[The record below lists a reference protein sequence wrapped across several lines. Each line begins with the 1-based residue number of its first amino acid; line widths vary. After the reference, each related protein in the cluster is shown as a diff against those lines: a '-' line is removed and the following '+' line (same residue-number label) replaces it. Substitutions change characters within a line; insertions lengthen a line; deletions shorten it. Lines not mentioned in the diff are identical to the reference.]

1 MIRNIL
7 ILLALLS
14 SLNISASKLKLKE
27 VQLSDYG
34 LIDSLHISQTLEKAI
49 SDINGKRLSLPRQPL
64 DIDNISIR
72 GKSQF
77 AIVGSKEHPIS
88 CKDFRIN
95 DCNDFDLS
103 GLYIK
108 GTKEKFATFYIVGD
122 CERFQIHDCRFDSEK
137 GKDGHNSFYGIH
149 VITDTSK
156 PNYGYHNSPRNFKI
170 SNNNVNNTR
179 YDGILAH
186 EYCSDFIIESNKIVG
201 AECIGIEIEGRLGGN
216 KSTTVHPCK
225 NATVRNNK
233 MYNCGDWGILLM
245 WTDNVMVRNNECI
258 NSYGAFLSIGCT
270 NLKVKNNIFEGINK
284 GFEVSQEYY
293 KISNGINN
301 HVIVKGNR
309 IRAKARRN
317 NYGVI
322 DIRHARNVVVKKNK
336 ITSLYRDKTAY
347 VLLASCQNV
356 IIDNNKFSFDKQPLG
371 NTILKMDLPSPE
383 NGVEVPELNI
393 KDLKIQEIVI
403 KEK

>member
-7 ILLALLS
+7 ILFALLS
-14 SLNISASKLKLKE
+14 SMNISASKHKLKE

-34 LIDSLHISQTLEKAI
+34 LIDSLHISQTVEKAI
-49 SDINGKRLSLPRQPL
+49 SDIDDKQLLLPRQPI
-64 DIDNISIR
+64 DIGIISIR
-72 GKSQF
+72 GKSHF
-77 AIVGSKEHPIS
+77 AIVGSKEHPIT
-88 CKDFRIN
+88 CKDFRID

-108 GTKEKFATFYIVGD
+108 GTKEKFSTFYIVGD

-137 GKDGHNSFYGIH
+137 GKDGHNTFYGIH
-149 VITDTSK
+149 IITDTKK
-156 PNYGYHNSPRNFKI
+156 PNYGFHNSPRQFRI
-170 SNNNVNNTR
+170 YDNNVRNTR

-186 EYCSDFIIESNKIVG
+186 AYCSDFIIEKNTIVG

-225 NATVRNNK
+225 NATVRNNI

-270 NLKVKNNIFEGINK
+270 NLRVKNNLFEGTNK
-284 GFEVSQEYY
+284 GFEVSQEWYRV
-293 KISNGINN
+293 SNGINN
-301 HVIVKGNR
+301 QIVVTRNLIK
-309 IRAKARRN
+309 AKARGAN
-317 NYGVI
+317 CGVI
-322 DIRHARNVVVKKNK
+322 DIRHARNVKVKKNK

-347 VLLASCQNV
+347 VLLASCQN
-356 IIDNNKFSFDKQPLG
+356 IMIDKNKFSFDKQPLG
-371 NTILKMDLPSPE
+371 NTILKMNLPSPE